1 MQSLIFLCILTLYKQ
16 RTQKRTVNK
25 TEDSMEPGSIEDF
38 ITSPEPKNTRKINDR
53 RKKNV
58 PVENERRKNKERRN
72 HWTMDEKSG
81 RSSFTG

>member
-1 MQSLIFLCILTLYKQ
+1 
-16 RTQKRTVNK
+16 
-25 TEDSMEPGSIEDF
+25 MEPGSIEDF
-38 ITSPEPKNTRKINDR
+38 ITSPEPRNTRKINDR

-81 RSSFTG
+81 ISSFTG